1 MSWWDLNVKEDVFKR
16 WVKGKSVPSRK
27 FVRDYII
34 SKYKSVIDFGA
45 GLCED
50 YFGFIE
56 ANSGVHYNAVDFTDQ
71 FVEKAKKTGI
81 HIFKESAE
89 KTHFRDMVVDVAYCR
104 HLLEHL
110 DYYEKALTEMI
121 RVSMKEVIVT
131 FFFPPEDKEEL
142 RMNNGLPHNLYSK
155 KKIEEFLWKNNRV
168 VDIEWNEFSDE
179 ESILFIKLC

>member
-1 MSWWDLNVKEDVFKR
+1 MKEDVFKR
-16 WVKGKSVPSRK
+16 WVKGKSAPTRK
-27 FVRDYII
+27 LVRDYII

-56 ANSGVHYNAVDFTDQ
+56 ANSGVHYNAVDITDQ

-89 KTHFRDMVVDVAYCR
+89 KTHFGDMVVDVAYCR

-110 DYYEKALTEMI
+110 EYYEKTLDEMI
-121 RVSMKEVIVT
+121 RVAKNEVIVT
-131 FFFPPEDKEEL
+131 FFFPPKEIEDIRL
-142 RMNNGLPHNLYSK
+142 NNGLHHNTYNR
-155 KKIEEFLWKNNRV
+155 KKIEDYLWKNTRV
-168 VDIEWNEFSDE
+168 VDIEWMDFE
-179 ESILFIKLC
+179 EEAILFIKLC